1 MNSTISQVPDPEA
14 VGGVYLVR
22 MGEEET
28 EYNWYM
34 PTLPFDEDLRATL
47 AAWKRHSTA
56 AGHSARTIDARLT
69 TIERLSRSL
78 DPMTATQDQLID
90 WLAGLRSPR
99 TGEPAKRS
107 TRATYRAQLKA
118 FYGWLADTG
127 RRDDDPGARL
137 PSARPPRGMPHPVTP
152 AEVGAIL
159 AACSNERAAHTRVY
173 VLLAAYAGLRVHE
186 IAKIRGEDVRGAEI
200 AVTGKGGVM
209 STVPLHPLIG
219 AAAERMPKHGYWFP
233 SERAEGH
240 VNRVSVSSAISRA
253 MKRAGVDGTPH
264 GLRHHFG
271 TQVLRASGGDLRTA
285 QRALRHASPATTAIY
300 TQVADE
306 TLTRAISGIPAA

>member
-1 MNSTISQVPDPEA
+1 MSTIRQFPDGDAP
-14 VGGVYLVR
+14 GGVYLVR
-22 MGEEET
+22 MAEDIH

-34 PTLPFDEDLRATL
+34 PTLPFDEDLRGCL
-47 AAWKRHSTA
+47 AAWQRYSTA

-69 TIERLSRSL
+69 TVQRLARTV
-78 DPMTATQDQLID
+78 DPLTATRDQLID
-90 WLAGLRSPR
+90 WLAGLQSPR
-99 TGEPAKRS
+99 TGQPAKSS
-107 TRATYRAQLKA
+107 TKATYRAQLKA

-127 RRDDDPGARL
+127 RREDDPSARL
-137 PSARPPRGMPHPVTP
+137 PSARPPRGLPHPVTP
-152 AEVGAIL
+152 AGVTSIL
-159 AACSNERAAHTRVY
+159 AACSDERAATTRIY

-200 AVTGKGGVM
+200 EVTGKGGVM
-209 STVPLHPLIG
+209 STVPLHPLI
-219 AAAERMPKHGYWFP
+219 ATIAETMPKHGYWFP
-233 SERAEGH
+233 SDRPEGH